1 MVLMYYSYIVISYV
15 LTGQASEI
23 FNVDTQF
30 KINTLILE
38 IPFETMLEN
47 IKWFTCDK
55 E

>member
-1 MVLMYYSYIVISYV
+1 MVLMYYSYTVISYV

-38 IPFETMLEN
+38 IPFWDYVGKYKMVYL
-47 IKWFTCDK
+47 W
-55 E
+55 